1 METVATYF
9 FTIVSSVF
17 WYISVI
23 MGFLAPLFSFVAYRD
38 LKDGRRLPWVVHL
51 AGFFGLFTFVADV
64 AIFLGNMKP
73 EELTVYIQVPAFAG
87 VFLLWLSGIYVLITR
102 EQWK

>member
-1 METVATYF
+1 METVAAYF
-9 FTIVSSVF
+9 VSIVSSVF
-17 WYISVI
+17 WYLSVV

-64 AIFLGNMKP
+64 AICLGKMKP

-87 VFLLWLSGIYVLITR
+87 VFLLWLSVIYVSITR